1 RTREPSLQEEKW
13 SWPLRPPPGNS
24 TLWTTRIARNTTKPP
39 ADGEA
44 RRRAGSGAGGAL
56 VAGGQGGQQPVG
68 RRQPADQ
75 PTDQPLGQPT
85 STRITPTA
93 MIAIPAIM
101 RGVSGS
107 FQIARASSATSA
119 IPTATQIP
127 YATPTGIP
135 ADSAAARNANET
147 R

>member
-1 RTREPSLQEEKW
+1 MVVATAASAGKLHALDDQNRQEHEQ
-13 SWPLRPPPGNS
+13 
-24 TLWTTRIARNTTKPP
+24 T
-39 ADGEA
+39 
-44 RRRAGSGAGGAL
+44 AGRGA
-56 VAGGQGGQQPVG
+56 PTVG